1 MPKIT
6 DAQFKELCAELKNI
20 DRLDLW
26 FRGGARDY
34 YDSEENPT
42 ANGCVEY
49 LLKLHSGDE
58 PAE

>member
-1 MPKIT
+1 MKRIT
-6 DAQFKELCAELKNI
+6 DAQFKELCAELKKIN
-20 DRLDLW
+20 RLDLW

-34 YDSEENPT
+34 YDNEENPT

-49 LLKLHSGDE
+49 LLNLHSGDE